1 MLLMFSMNS
10 VLSFVSLMVV
20 FSSVLVGLKPL
31 VFPER
36 LPAPSSALEM
46 SKSLQN
52 FQIFTSLKLLLLYP

>member
-36 LPAPSSALEM
+36 LPAPSSVLEM
-46 SKSLQN
+46 SKSL
-52 FQIFTSLKLLLLYP
+52 